1 MNIMQELFNGFY
13 KWSDRKYQSWIDRR
27 SPISKTIKLTQK
39 RIYIIPNKTGLLFV
53 ALTTLMFVN
62 GVNYQNNLIFSFSV
76 LLLSIFITSIVVTYQ
91 NMAGLIIT
99 AGHGDAVFLGK
110 STTLHLFIE
119 HRAKKS
125 KEGIRLGFDRSSSI
139 ALQRLDSR
147 QQVTLSFKTQKR
159 GRLLVPKISPFS
171 VYPVGLFTCWSWVN
185 LDFDGVV
192 YPTPVYSP
200 FQYVGQSDQ
209 GDEQVQNLISSGI
222 DDFRGFKKYQTGD
235 SLKHVAW
242 RQFAKTNQ
250 LLTKEFEQ
258 PQAQGHWLDWDA
270 LPGLGQEQR
279 LQVLC
284 GWVVR
289 SHEENREYG
298 LSIPGVEISSGRG
311 DQHQEDCLT
320 ALALFGERQ
329 NVEPNGQQEQ
339 AKTQSSKQGKR

>member
-1 MNIMQELFNGFY
+1 MNIKQRLINGL
-13 KWSDRKYQSWIDRR
+13 RVKYVSWIDKR
-27 SPISKTIKLTQK
+27 SPTSKSIELTQK
-39 RIYIIPNKTGLLFV
+39 RIYIIPNKVGVLFIV
-53 ALTTLMFVN
+53 LTTLMFVN

-99 AGHGDAVFLGK
+99 AGHGDAVFSGK
-110 STTLHLFIE
+110 TTSLHLFVE
-119 HRAKKS
+119 HRAKKT

-139 ALQRLDSR
+139 ALKRLNSK
-147 QQVTLSFKTQKR
+147 QNITLSFKTLQR
-159 GRLLVPKISPFS
+159 GRLSVPRITPFS
-171 VYPVGLFTCWSWVN
+171 VYPVGLFTCWSWLR

-192 YPTPVYSP
+192 YPKPVYSP
-200 FQYVGQSDQ
+200 FQYAGQSEQ
-209 GDEQVQNLISSGI
+209 GDEQVQNLVSSGI

-270 LPGLGQEQR
+270 LPGLGAERR
-279 LQVLC
+279 LQILC

-298 LSIPGVEISSGRG
+298 LSLPGVKIPSGRG

-320 ALALFGERQ
+320 ALALF
-329 NVEPNGQQEQ
+329 NEPEKAVLNKAQ
-339 AKTQSSKQGKR
+339 AKTQGEK